1 MEIAIT
7 LPNEVIP
14 RAEEL
19 ARKFGISINELCL
32 QAVNRF
38 LESPGERPLSR
49 QDLRKMSKSERDA
62 ELTRQLNEV
71 YEHVDSSLDPVVM
84 QMQMTALDQ
93 EDW

>member
-7 LPNEVIP
+7 LPKELIP
-14 RAEEL
+14 RVEEL
-19 ARKFGISINELCL
+19 ALKFGVSLNDLCI
-32 QAVNRF
+32 QAIHRF
-38 LESPGERPLSR
+38 LESQSEKAISR
-49 QDLRKMSKSERDA
+49 EDLRKMSKTERDA